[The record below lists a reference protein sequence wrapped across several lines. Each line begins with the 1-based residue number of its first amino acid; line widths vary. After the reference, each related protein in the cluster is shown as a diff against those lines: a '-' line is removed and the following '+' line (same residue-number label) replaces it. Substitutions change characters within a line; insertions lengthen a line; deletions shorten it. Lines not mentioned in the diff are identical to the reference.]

1 MRAAG
6 CSAKGTDFD
15 LAYKVVVSECFTEF
29 VENAAIVDK
38 LTNTMNRFNIFYLF
52 VIDSLINVTVNECT
66 RVF

>member
-1 MRAAG
+1 VRAAG

-15 LAYKVVVSECFTEF
+15 LAYKVVVGECFTEF

-38 LTNTMNRFNIFYLF
+38 LTKTINRFNIFYLLLL
-52 VIDSLINVTVNECT
+52 IWLINVTVNECT